1 MIKVTPIVN
10 ADIIYR
16 YRKQANTVIDAFT
29 NEVLCKSNNAN
40 KLDNTIKKLNRVGMF
55 NAKILDNNIKPH
67 QAKLLY
73 VLI

>member
-29 NEVLCKSNNAN
+29 NQVLTKSDNQAKLDKVIN
-40 KLDNTIKKLNRVGMF
+40 KLNKVGLF
-55 NAKILDNNIKPH
+55 NAKILDNSIRPQ

-73 VLI
+73 VLV

>member
-29 NEVLCKSNNAN
+29 NKVLCKSNNTS
-40 KLDNTIKKLNRVGMF
+40 KLDKTINKLNRVGMF
-55 NAKILDNNIKPH
+55 NAKLLDNNSKPA

-73 VLI
+73 VLV

>member
-1 MIKVTPIVN
+1 MIKVTPIVTN
-10 ADIIYR
+10 DIIYR

-29 NEVLCKSNNAN
+29 NEVLTKSDNHAKLDKVIN
-40 KLDNTIKKLNRVGMF
+40 KLNKVGLF
-55 NAKILDNNIKPH
+55 NAKILDNNTRPQ

>member
-1 MIKVTPIVN
+1 MLKVTPIVN

-16 YRKQANTVIDAFT
+16 YHKQANTVIDAFT
-29 NEVLCKSNNAN
+29 NEVLCKSNNTSKLDKAIN
-40 KLDNTIKKLNRVGMF
+40 KLNKVGMF
-55 NAKILDNNIKPH
+55 NAKILDNNTKPH

>member
-1 MIKVTPIVN
+1 MLKVTPIVN
-10 ADIIYR
+10 SDIIYR

-40 KLDNTIKKLNRVGMF
+40 KLDNTIKKLNKVGMY
-55 NAKILDNNIKPH
+55 NAQLLDNNTKP

>member
-29 NEVLCKSNNAN
+29 NQVLCKSNNAS
-40 KLDNTIKKLNRVGMF
+40 KLDKTINKLNRVGMF
-55 NAKILDNNIKPH
+55 NAKLLDNNSKPA

-73 VLI
+73 VLV

>member
-1 MIKVTPIVN
+1 MKVTPIVN

-16 YRKQANTVIDAFT
+16 YRKQANAVIDAFT
-29 NEVLCKSNNAN
+29 NEVLLKSNNVN
-40 KLDNTIKKLNRVGMF
+40 KLDSTIKKLNKVGMF
-55 NAKILDNNIKPH
+55 NAKILDNNTKPA